1 MRVFVTGATGW
12 VGSAVVKEL
21 LSSEHQVTGL
31 SRTVEGAQALQKLG
45 ARARVGKL
53 SEHSLLREAAA
64 ESDGVIHT
72 AFIHGLS
79 HMGLA
84 TRFRLFAGA
93 LNGGI
98 VSSFMRIMSE
108 TESQAIEALGAGL
121 QGSGRPLVVSSAVLF
136 LPAGKVS
143 TEDDYHVQDA
153 PSRSISEI
161 PALALVSRGV
171 RASII
176 RLPPTV
182 HGPGDHGFIPRI
194 IEAARKKGT
203 SVYIGDG
210 ANRWPAVH
218 RLDAARLF
226 RLALEQGKAGAK
238 YHGVDERGIP
248 FRDIAARIATR
259 LQIPTSSC
267 PSAKSAKHLG
277 ILANFVG
284 ADNPSSSDWTRQ
296 SLGWVPEQVGLLAD
310 MDAHYF
316 RAQTPNPGWPWAS
329 RSILAQEDTSRGR
342 V

>member
-12 VGSAVVKEL
+12 IGLAVVKEL
-21 LSSEHQVTGL
+21 LSTGHEVTGL
-31 SRTVEGAQALQKLG
+31 TRTTEGAQALQKLG
-45 ARARVGKL
+45 AKARVGKL
-53 SEHSLLREAAA
+53 GEHSLLREAAA

-79 HMGLA
+79 HMDLA

-98 VSSFMRIMSE
+98 VSSFLRILSE
-108 TESQAIEALGAGL
+108 TESRAIEALGAGL
-121 QGSGRPLVVSSAVLF
+121 QGSGRPLVVTSGVLF
-136 LPAGKVS
+136 LPPGKIS
-143 TEDDYHVQDA
+143 TEEDNHVQDA
-153 PSRSISEI
+153 PNRSFSETAALSLI
-161 PALALVSRGV
+161 PRGV
-171 RASII
+171 RASTI

-182 HGPGDHGFIPRI
+182 HGAGDHGFIAHI
-194 IEAARKKGT
+194 IKAARKKGA

-226 RLALEQGKAGAK
+226 RLALEKGGAGAK
-238 YHGVDERGIP
+238 YHGVDEKGIP
-248 FRDIAARIATR
+248 FRDIAARIAAR

-267 PSAKSAKHLG
+267 PTAKSAKHLG
-277 ILANFVG
+277 ILSHFVG

-296 SLGWVPEQVGLLAD
+296 TLGWVPEQAGLLAD

-316 RAQTPNPGWPWAS
+316 LAPDSRWPWAP
-329 RSILAQEDTSRGR
+329 RPVLAQEDTSRGR